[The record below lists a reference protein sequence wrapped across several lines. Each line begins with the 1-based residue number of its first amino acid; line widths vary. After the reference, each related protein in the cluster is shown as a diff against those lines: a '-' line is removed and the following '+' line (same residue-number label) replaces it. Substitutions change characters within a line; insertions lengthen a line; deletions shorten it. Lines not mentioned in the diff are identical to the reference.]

1 MTSGRLEGDTEVVG
15 GVRPETTTRP
25 QTCTHLL
32 LESVM
37 RDVARRHL
45 ADLRRGLLTLHK
57 TLLDWERAGYERQHG
72 RQAPGEWLRIV
83 MADPQLAWLRPLSEL
98 IVRIDLLLDADEDDA
113 GHDLVSVLAQARELV
128 VPDEGGS
135 PYARRYH
142 TALQEHPD
150 AVFAHRD
157 VTASLKQ
164 QGLRETL
171 H

>member
-1 MTSGRLEGDTEVVG
+1 
-15 GVRPETTTRP
+15 
-25 QTCTHLL
+25 
-32 LESVM
+32 
-37 RDVARRHL
+37 
-45 ADLRRGLLTLHK
+45 LTLHK
-57 TLLDWERAGYERQHG
+57 TLLDWERVGYERQHG
-72 RQAPGEWLRIV
+72 RQAAGEWLRIV

-113 GHDLVSVLAQARELV
+113 GQDLVSVLAQARELV

-157 VTASLKQ
+157 VMASLKQ
-164 QGLRETL
+164 PGLRETL